1 MDTIWAPWRMKYI
14 KKLEKK
20 NKECIFCAMPLQ
32 KSDKKN
38 LIVYRGKD
46 NFIILNKYPYTNGHL
61 MVVPYIHTSDSVDL
75 NDDTAL
81 EMWKLIHKCK
91 DVLGNIFHPDGF
103 NIGMNIGQT
112 AGAGIDQHIH
122 MHIVPR
128 WDGDSNFMSAVGNT
142 KVISQSLYETYE
154 SLFPGFS
161 K

>member
-1 MDTIWAPWRMKYI
+1 MEYI
-14 KKLEKK
+14 KKIDKK
-20 NKECIFCAMPLQ
+20 NNECIFCTIPFQ
-32 KSDKKN
+32 KSDKEN
-38 LIVYRGKD
+38 LVIYRGKK

-61 MVVPYIHTSDSVDL
+61 MVVPYIHTSDSRDL
-75 NDDTAL
+75 CDATAL

-91 DVLGNIFHPDGF
+91 VVLENTFFPDGF
-103 NIGMNIGQT
+103 NIGLNIGRT

-128 WDGDSNFMSAVGNT
+128 WDGDSNFMSAIGKT
-142 KVISQSLYETYE
+142 KVISQSLSETYD